1 MEVMS
6 RAVAGCSEED
16 RWKDTRKKEEW
27 RRAYC
32 MGPGLELWACN
43 WIGAVEVKSRGST
56 DAYKRSQTSR
66 R

>member
-1 MEVMS
+1 MEVMN

-32 MGPGLELWACN
+32 MFWACN
-43 WIGAVEVKSRGST
+43 WIEAVEVKSRGST